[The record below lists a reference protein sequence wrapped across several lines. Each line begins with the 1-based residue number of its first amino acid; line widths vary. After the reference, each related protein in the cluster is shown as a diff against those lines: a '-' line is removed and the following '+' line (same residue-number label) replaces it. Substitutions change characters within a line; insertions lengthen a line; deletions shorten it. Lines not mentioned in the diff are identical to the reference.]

1 VILART
7 VIIPDA
13 FAHANVL
20 AALAGPG
27 APTGITSCVA
37 DGPSIV
43 VAFDG
48 DRTAPELIDAL
59 IDVARDFVPAHAA
72 QQHDPARAAAVAA
85 RGLHEPG
92 LDAARI
98 IETYLP

>member
-7 VIIPDA
+7 VVVPDP
-13 FAHANVL
+13 FARANLL

-27 APTGITSCVA
+27 APAGITSCTA
-37 DGPSIV
+37 DGATIV
-43 VAFDG
+43 VAFEAG
-48 DRTAPELIDAL
+48 RTAPELIDAL
-59 IDVARDFVPAHAA
+59 IETELAFVPARA
-72 QQHDPARAAAVAA
+72 QPLADPAAAAAIAA
-85 RGLHEPG
+85 RGLDEPA

>member
-7 VIIPDA
+7 VNIPDA

-27 APTGITSCVA
+27 APAGITSCVA
-37 DGPSIV
+37 DGSSIV
-43 VAFDG
+43 VAFDAA
-48 DRTAPELIDAL
+48 RTAPELVDAL
-59 IDVARDFVPAHAA
+59 IDVAREFVPVCAPELHDVARIAA
-72 QQHDPARAAAVAA
+72 IAA
-85 RGLHEPG
+85 RGLQEPG
-92 LDAARI
+92 LDGARI